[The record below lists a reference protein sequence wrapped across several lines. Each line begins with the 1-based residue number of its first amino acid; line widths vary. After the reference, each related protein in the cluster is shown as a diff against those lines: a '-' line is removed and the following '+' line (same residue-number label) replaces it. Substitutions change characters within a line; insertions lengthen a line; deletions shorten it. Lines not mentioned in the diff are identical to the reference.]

1 MGFDEATDNEATVQP
16 FFLCI
21 GIDPWL
27 DSHDAAS
34 RDADVADRIALPGD
48 ARLAQDEIERSHL
61 IHQENCSA
69 FVAQLGVDCKP
80 GGLRRFSAPDD
91 QCHRSAAVGP
101 LMLGAARH
109 IDFRMPD
116 QPGQCTANKSACV
129 SGRRNVGVF
138 QHGVAMAAQPA
149 VVARLRLGEDGDK
162 APRVGRREVAPP
174 PEVRAG
180 PAPRAPARRRSRPA
194 SRRDRWRAGLTRRA
208 TCRTPRSHGRAVRR
222 RRNNWLDRE

>member
-1 MGFDEATDNEATVQP
+1 MGFDEATDDEATVQP
-16 FFLCI
+16 LFLCI

-34 RDADVADRIALPGD
+34 RDADVAERIDLSGD
-48 ARLAQDEIERSHL
+48 ASLAQDEIERSHL
-61 IHQENCSA
+61 IHQENRGA

-80 GGLRRFSAPDD
+80 GLRRFSAPDD
-91 QCHRSAAVGP
+91 QCHRSAAVRP

-109 IDFRMPD
+109 IDFRMTD

-129 SGRRNVGVF
+129 SGRRNVEVV

-162 APRVGRREVAPP
+162 AVRVVA
-174 PEVRAG
+174 AG
-180 PAPRAPARRRSRPA
+180 SCPAAGSPSRPSAARTGSTSIA
-194 SRRDRWRAGLTRRA
+194 SCITA
-208 TCRTPRSHGRAVRR
+208 
-222 RRNNWLDRE
+222 